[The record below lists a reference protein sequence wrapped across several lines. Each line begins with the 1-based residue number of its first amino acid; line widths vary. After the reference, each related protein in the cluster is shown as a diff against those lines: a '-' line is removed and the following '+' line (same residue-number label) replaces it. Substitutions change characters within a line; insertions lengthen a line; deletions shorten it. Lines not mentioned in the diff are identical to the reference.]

1 LDSSLP
7 TNGKAKHGRAA
18 ATNHRDLLPN
28 VRDGR
33 EVQARRFR
41 DLVRAFIADAGGIEN
56 CSEVKLGL
64 LRRLAAATVLS
75 EDLEGRA
82 VNGDPVNIGEFCQLA
97 STTVRIATRLG
108 IERVARDV
116 GSSLGD
122 LLRRDFEQQQREKNH
137 AD

>member
-1 LDSSLP
+1 LDFCAAWLP
-7 TNGKAKHGRAA
+7 
-18 ATNHRDLLPN
+18 
-28 VRDGR
+28 
-33 EVQARRFR
+33 Q
-41 DLVRAFIADAGGIEN
+41 
-56 CSEVKLGL
+56 
-64 LRRLAAATVLS
+64 LS